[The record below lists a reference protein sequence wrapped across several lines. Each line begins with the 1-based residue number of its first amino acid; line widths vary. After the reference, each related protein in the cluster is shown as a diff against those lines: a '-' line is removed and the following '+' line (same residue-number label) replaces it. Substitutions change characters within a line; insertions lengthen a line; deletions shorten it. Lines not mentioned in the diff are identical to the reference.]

1 MLISE
6 EEKNRILNLH
16 KEQWE
21 KIDLNEEPE
30 KDTYWVISK
39 AQRDILLKSDD
50 NTIREVGKGATSY
63 DGFNPNK

>member
-30 KDTYWVISK
+30 KDTYWVISSSK
-39 AQRDILLKSDD
+39 RHFIK
-50 NTIREVGKGATSY
+50 K
-63 DGFNPNK
+63 